1 MENQINQQ
9 AAQQGQQVVPT
20 PQPDQAL
27 HVEHNVPATNR
38 NAEGLSDY
46 NPPYAD
52 IDFDSM
58 FAREGRDGEH
68 IANSNAVAV
77 EPTTEPTEPVVEAKP
92 TPSEPEF
99 YIKTEGTV
107 YKSREDAERGVQQKD
122 QLINQLRS
130 MVSAATG
137 EDPLARAGAKPTQ
150 TTTPKQP
157 VSYLRDSGRY
167 AEDLQ
172 KAAELGQKTGNWDAY
187 RNVQAQLQYEVVQ
200 GAVGPYMP
208 VVQNVGR
215 QQAINDVIRT
225 NPDFRTFYASEEYQ
239 KVLEA
244 RPKLASFIQYA
255 EQQPTMQE
263 ELKELYQSVWD
274 ARQAAKLPELVKQ
287 HQTPQNPT
295 PRMPQQ
301 SIARPS
307 LQVPDQQ
314 RAQVRPNTP
323 DFGSSAGRQAI
334 INDLRQKGIEDFVF

>member
-9 AAQQGQQVVPT
+9 ANQQGQQIVP
-20 PQPDQAL
+20 PPEGDAALQP
-27 HVEHNVPATNR
+27 VESNVPGTTW
-38 NAEGLSDY
+38 
-46 NPPYAD
+46 NPPSGD
-52 IDFDSM
+52 IDFDVM

-68 IANSNAVAV
+68 IANSNAVPV
-77 EPTTEPTEPVVEAKP
+77 EPTTETTEPVVETKP
-92 TPSEPEF
+92 AELERPEF

-122 QLINQLRS
+122 QLISQLRS
-130 MVSAATG
+130 MVSAVTG
-137 EDPLARAGAKPTQ
+137 EDPLARSGAKPAPTSVPQ
-150 TTTPKQP
+150 KP
-157 VSYLRDSGRY
+157 VSYLQDSRRY

-172 KAAELGQKTGNWDAY
+172 KAAELGQKTGSWDAY
-187 RNVQAQLQYEVVQ
+187 RNIQAQLQYEVVQ
-200 GAVGPYMP
+200 SAVGPYMP

-225 NPDFRTFYASEEYQ
+225 NPDFRTFYNSEEYQ

-244 RPKLASFIQYA
+244 RPKLASFISFA

-301 SIARPS
+301 SVARPS

-314 RAQVRPNTP
+314 RAQVKPTTPNFST
-323 DFGSSAGRQAI
+323 SEGRQAI
-334 INDLRQKGIEDFVF
+334 ISDLRQKGIEDYVF

>member
-9 AAQQGQQVVPT
+9 ADQQGQQIVPP
-20 PQPDQAL
+20 PQSDAAL
-27 HVEHNVPATNR
+27 PVAHNVPATNR

-52 IDFDSM
+52 IDFDQM

-77 EPTTEPTEPVVEAKP
+77 EPTTETTEPVVETKP
-92 TPSEPEF
+92 APSQPEF
-99 YIKTEGTV
+99 YIKTDGTV

-122 QLINQLRS
+122 QLIAQLRS
-130 MVSAATG
+130 MVSAVTG
-137 EDPLARAGAKPTQ
+137 EDPLAKSGAKPAPTSVQ
-150 TTTPKQP
+150 PKP
-157 VSYLRDSGRY
+157 VSYLQDSRRY

-172 KAAELGQKTGNWDAY
+172 KASEFGQQTGNWDSY
-187 RNVQAQLQYEVVQ
+187 RNVQAQLQFEVTQ
-200 GAVGPYMP
+200 AAVGPYMP

-314 RAQVRPNTP
+314 RAQVRPSTP

-334 INDLRQKGIEDFVF
+334 INDLKQKGIEDFIF

>member
-1 MENQINQQ
+1 MENPNTQQ
-9 AAQQGQQVVPT
+9 AVQTGQQLVPP
-20 PQPDQAL
+20 PQPD
-27 HVEHNVPATNR
+27 VELPVESNVPDT
-38 NAEGLSDY
+38 SW
-46 NPPYAD
+46 NPPGGD

-77 EPTTEPTEPVVEAKP
+77 EPTTEPTEPVVQATEPPKP
-92 TPSEPEF
+92 KSDF
-99 YIKTEGTV
+99 FIKNQDGTV
-107 YKSREDAERGVQQKD
+107 VYKTAEDDIRAHEQKN
-122 QLINQLRS
+122 QLISQLRS
-130 MVSAATG
+130 MVSAVTG
-137 EDPLARAGAKPTQ
+137 EDPLAKAGIKPAPTSVQ
-150 TTTPKQP
+150 QKP
-157 VSYLRDSGRY
+157 VSYLQDSRRY

-172 KAAELGQKTGNWDAY
+172 RAAELGQKTGNWDAY
-187 RNVQAQLQYEVVQ
+187 RNVSAQLQFEVTQ
-200 GAVGPYMP
+200 AAVGPYMP

-239 KVLEA
+239 KVLES
-244 RPKLASFIQYA
+244 RPKLASFISYA

-301 SIARPS
+301 SIARPN

-314 RAQVRPNTP
+314 RAQVRPSTP
-323 DFGSSAGRQAI
+323 DFGSSAGRQRI
-334 INDLRQKGIEDFVF
+334 IEDLKQKGIEDFIF